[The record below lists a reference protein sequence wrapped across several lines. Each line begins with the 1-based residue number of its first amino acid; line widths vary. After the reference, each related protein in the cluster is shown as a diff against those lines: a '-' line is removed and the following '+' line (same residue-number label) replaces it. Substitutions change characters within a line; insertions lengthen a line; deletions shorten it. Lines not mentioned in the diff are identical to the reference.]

1 MIQGVYL
8 IQMDCVYKGG
18 QAMPGANYFLS
29 HLVQQ
34 KMPFLL
40 LTELSGKT
48 REELAQAMREAG
60 ISIVNELDLYS
71 TSMAAVDYVVR
82 KYPERI
88 RVAGIGGK
96 GMKEAIQ
103 KGGFINDRKSP
114 DILFVG
120 MNRNMTYLDY
130 SYALQYI
137 LGGAKVISTDS
148 RKTMMA
154 DGLHQIGNA
163 SVIKMLEYASG
174 ERAEDFG
181 RGSEHYLLEA
191 TRFFKQKPE
200 DIILVG
206 DDFEKDMKP
215 AMALGMTTVF
225 VTKGQDM
232 FELGMN
238 DEVHP
243 TYLVE
248 DLYGLAK

>member
-8 IQMDCVYKGG
+8 IQMDCIYKGG

-29 HLVQQ
+29 QLVQQ
-34 KMPFLL
+34 KIPFLL

-48 REELAQAMREAG
+48 REELAQTMRDAG
-60 ISIVNELDLYS
+60 ISIVNELDIYS

-103 KGGFINDRKSP
+103 KGGFINDRKNP

-130 SYALQYI
+130 SYALQYV
-137 LGGAKVISTDS
+137 LGGAKLISTDA
-148 RKTMMA
+148 RKTMMS
-154 DGLHQIGNA
+154 DGLRQIGNA
-163 SVIKMLEYASG
+163 AVIKMLEYASG
-174 ERAEDFG
+174 ENAENFG

-191 TRFFKQKPE
+191 TRFFKQKVE
-200 DIILVG
+200 DMILVG

-215 AMALGMTTVF
+215 AMHLGMTTVF
-225 VTKGQDM
+225 VTRGQDM
-232 FELGMN
+232 FEVGMN
-238 DEVHP
+238 EDVHP
-243 TYLVE
+243 TYLVD